1 MGACKKLVAAD
12 LFCGGGGTSKGLGLA
27 CEEAGIRNVRLIA
40 INHWKIAIDTH
51 SRNHPWAE
59 HHCARVDQLDPR
71 KLVPEGR
78 LNILVAS
85 PECTNHANARG
96 GRPIND
102 QSRATAWYILKWLQE
117 RYIENV
123 LIENIRE
130 IMDWGPLGANNRP
143 LKSKKGEIFRAWVEA
158 IRRCGYQVDH
168 RILNA
173 ADFGDATTRRRFF
186 LLARRGNRKI
196 AWPEP
201 THAKDADRT
210 GDLFK
215 GLKPWRSAREIIDW
229 SVKGES
235 IFNRDKPLA
244 KNTLRR
250 IEAGLRK
257 FGGPAA
263 EPFLVV
269 LRGTEGRQVEASP
282 RSLEEPLPSI
292 SAGGVHAALV
302 EPEPF
307 VVGLEQTGSN
317 GRQVRIVAEPI
328 PSVTTRGRIG
338 LVEPRAFVLQ
348 QQSGGAPRG
357 VDQPLPTIAARGA
370 QALVEP
376 RAFIVPNFGERDGQ
390 APRTHSID
398 DPLPS
403 VTSHGAGSLVRPVIV
418 QVNHGGGPAGRVQ
431 SVDEPLRTISTKNG
445 YAVAVPSFLVKYFGT
460 GRPKSV
466 EDPLPTV
473 TSKDRLGLVEPKA
486 QGDGETV
493 VLVDILFRML
503 QPRELARAMGFE
515 GYEFTGSHADQV
527 KMIGNAVCVN
537 TAKALVGALLRP

>member
-1 MGACKKLVAAD
+1 MSAARKFVACD
-12 LFCGGGGTSKGLGLA
+12 LFCGGGGTSKGFGLA
-27 CEEAGIRNVRLIA
+27 CEEIGIKSVRLIA

-51 SRNHPWAE
+51 ARNHPWAE

-102 QSRATAWYILKWLQE
+102 QSRATAWDILKWLQE
-117 RYIENV
+117 LYVENV

-143 LKSKKGEIFRAWVEA
+143 LKSKKGEIFYAWVEA

-168 RILNA
+168 RVLNA

-196 AWPEP
+196 SWPEP
-201 THAKDADRT
+201 SHAKDAAKT
-210 GDLFK
+210 GDLFM
-215 GLKPWRSAREIIDW
+215 GLKPWRPAREVIDW

-244 KNTLRR
+244 RNTLRR

-257 FGGPAA
+257 FGGAAA

-269 LRGTEGRQVEASP
+269 LRGTEDRQVAASH
-282 RSLEEPLPSI
+282 RSLSEPLPSI
-292 SAGGVHAALV
+292 SAGGVHAGLV
-302 EPEPF
+302 EPAPF

-317 GRQVRIVAEPI
+317 GRQVRTAEEPI

-338 LVEPRAFVLQ
+338 LVEPRAFILQ
-348 QQSGGAPRG
+348 QQSGGAPRT
-357 VDQPLPTIAARGA
+357 VDEPLPTIAAKGA
-370 QALVEP
+370 QALVELS
-376 RAFIVPNFGERDGQ
+376 A
-390 APRTHSID
+390 
-398 DPLPS
+398 
-403 VTSHGAGSLVRPVIV
+403 VTSHGTGALIRPIIV
-418 QVNHGGGPAGRVQ
+418 QVNHGGSPSGRIQ
-431 SVDEPLRTISTKNG
+431 SVDEPLRTIATKNG
-445 YAVAVPSFLVKYFGT
+445 FAVAVPSFLVKYFGT

-466 EDPLPTV
+466 EEPLPTV
-473 TSKDRLGLVEPKA
+473 TSKDRLALVEPEA
-486 QGDGETV
+486 SDNGETV

-503 QPRELARAMGFE
+503 QPKELARAMGFE
-515 GYEFTGSHADQV
+515 GYEFSGSHADQV
-527 KMIGNAVCVN
+527 KMIGNAVPVN